1 MPASTVWPAAVSQR
15 SAGLVGASEPVPARV
30 LGAFPAAVYLLVGDR
45 VLPVVASDALRLPTA
60 VVVAQPARVVGW
72 GVQPGDHVEVGRG
85 AVELPGVAV
94 RGVRTWRPARVP
106 SGAHSATVVTDFAPA
121 GAWRKAAVVLVEAL
135 LSGGD
140 VDGRV
145 SVLVG
150 AGGGLTPSGD
160 DVLCGILLGLRLRG
174 RLAEAEVLW
183 RAVRPW
189 LAATTSLSGSLL
201 TEASQGYA
209 VPPVVRLARALAA
222 GDRELAVRAADEVL
236 AIGHTSGAD
245 LLAGFAAAL
254 DAGAGA
260 DPARPVTALE
270 GAHR

>member
-1 MPASTVWPAAVSQR
+1 MSTVA
-15 SAGLVGASEPVPARV
+15 
-30 LGAFPAAVYLLVGDR
+30 
-45 VLPVVASDALRLPTA
+45 
-60 VVVAQPARVVGW
+60 
-72 GVQPGDHVEVGRG
+72 
-85 AVELPGVAV
+85 
-94 RGVRTWRPARVP
+94 
-106 SGAHSATVVTDFAPA
+106 TDFAAA
-121 GAWRKAAVVLVEAL
+121 GPWRKAAGVLVDAL
-135 LSGGD
+135 LSGGE

-189 LAATTSLSGSLL
+189 LAATTSLSASLL

-222 GDRELAVRAADEVL
+222 GDRALAVRAVDEVR
-236 AIGHTSGAD
+236 AIGHTSGTD
-245 LLAGFAAAL
+245 LLAGFTAAL
-254 DAGAGA
+254 DAGGGA

-270 GAHR
+270 GAHP